1 MCALEKHW
9 NDNMIRSHK
18 LFAMDNGSWS
28 SVEAPMFADTFSG
41 SAAGLSDSWFDRFG
55 TQTIAA
61 DDHQPTPPSSKEPG
75 STVVNRFGSP
85 ASGLRM
91 PSAKKLTTP
100 KPFRFLSASPCAI
113 RGPVREK
120 QVAKKWTAANS
131 ISRGH
136 SNPLH
141 KHQQRSGALEG
152 YKVPLTK
159 DELNR
164 AMKGAGLAQATQA
177 LSNKARSNERLKEQ
191 CIVVRSASTCSG
203 RVQAVYGPKE
213 RSLNKK
219 SQSDDVLKRVC
230 QNADQKKNVGS
241 QVLPPVS
248 HAQKVPH
255 LSTRP
260 PLPIYSKQRK
270 GTQESVGKGQEKMK
284 SGSRSASRGTGV
296 TVVKPFSFETENRHQ
311 RHLKLMEEKGAVGD
325 GSVQEKQV
333 AKKWTAANS
342 IPRAHSNPLH
352 KHAQRSGAMEG
363 YKVPLTKDELNR
375 AMKGAGLAQATQAL
389 SNKARSNERLK
400 EQCIVV
406 RSASTCSGRVQAVY
420 GPKERSVNKK
430 IQSDDVLKRVCQNA
444 DKKKNVGSQVLPPE
458 SHAHE
463 VPHLSRPPL
472 PIDSKQRKGTQE
484 SVGKGQE
491 KMKSGSRS
499 ASRGTGVTV
508 VKPFSFETEK
518 RHQRHLKLMEEKGT
532 VGDGSVREKQVAKKW
547 TAANSIPRG
556 DSNPLHKH
564 EQRSGALEGYKVPLK
579 KDELNRAMKGAGL
592 AQATQALSSKA
603 RSNERLK
610 EQCIV
615 VRSAST
621 CSGRVQAVYG
631 PKERSVNKK
640 SQSDDVLKRVCQN
653 ADKKKNVGSQVL
665 PPESHAQEVPH
676 LSRPPLPIDS
686 KQRKGIQEGVDKGP
700 AYLE

>member
-131 ISRGH
+131 IPRGH

-141 KHQQRSGALEG
+141 KHATTIRSHG
-152 YKVPLTK
+152 
-159 DELNR
+159 
-164 AMKGAGLAQATQA
+164 
-177 LSNKARSNERLKEQ
+177 
-191 CIVVRSASTCSG
+191 
-203 RVQAVYGPKE
+203 
-213 RSLNKK
+213 
-219 SQSDDVLKRVC
+219 RVC

-296 TVVKPFSFETENRHQ
+296 TVVKPFSFETEN
-311 RHLKLMEEKGAVGD
+311 
-325 GSVQEKQV
+325 
-333 AKKWTAANS
+333 
-342 IPRAHSNPLH
+342 
-352 KHAQRSGAMEG
+352 
-363 YKVPLTKDELNR
+363 
-375 AMKGAGLAQATQAL
+375 
-389 SNKARSNERLK
+389 
-400 EQCIVV
+400 
-406 RSASTCSGRVQAVY
+406 
-420 GPKERSVNKK
+420 
-430 IQSDDVLKRVCQNA
+430 
-444 DKKKNVGSQVLPPE
+444 
-458 SHAHE
+458 
-463 VPHLSRPPL
+463 
-472 PIDSKQRKGTQE
+472 
-484 SVGKGQE
+484 
-491 KMKSGSRS
+491 
-499 ASRGTGVTV
+499 
-508 VKPFSFETEK
+508 